1 MNDPFDTDI
10 MNIKDSELLKH
21 FGKDA
26 SFLEGSKNINPNRGK
41 FL

>member
-10 MNIKDSELLKH
+10 MNIKDGELLKR
-21 FGKDA
+21 FRKDA
-26 SFLEGSKNINPNRGK
+26 SFVEGSKNINPNRDK